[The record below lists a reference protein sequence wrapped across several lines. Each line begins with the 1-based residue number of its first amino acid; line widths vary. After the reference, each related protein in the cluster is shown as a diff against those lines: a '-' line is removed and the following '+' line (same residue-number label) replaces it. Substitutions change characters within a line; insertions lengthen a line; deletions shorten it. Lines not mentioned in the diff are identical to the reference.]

1 MTGSGLTPRGAPH
14 RKGLRNTRART
25 RAHAHTHMCTH
36 TRTYACMHSCAHTC
50 ACTHV
55 CALVHVRTRVCTRA
69 NGTDMRKRGREGPS
83 EEPITEDSLGR
94 GVQRNLGRNDQGPC
108 RKRRRVSVQHTCR
121 LRARRHVS
129 LTRSDAAASPSWT
142 TRRND
147 SGTLGQGLS
156 RQEHPPSHGRPP
168 GVPAAP
174 TGRPNRSRHPCRR
187 QTPRAGDM
195 RPSPPISGTG
205 QQGERARGRFCPRA
219 PLLTQEIAQA
229 PCEGGGLGKP
239 LLLGGGQGEGPV
251 SAPREVRTEP

>member
-1 MTGSGLTPRGAPH
+1 MHTHTCVRTHAH
-14 RKGLRNTRART
+14 MHVCTRVHTRV
-25 RAHAHTHMCTH
+25 RAH
-36 TRTYACMHSCAHTC
+36 TYP
-50 ACTHV
+50 CTHV

-94 GVQRNLGRNDQGPC
+94 GVQRNLGGNDQGPC

>member
-1 MTGSGLTPRGAPH
+1 MHTHTCVRTHAH
-14 RKGLRNTRART
+14 MHVCTRVHTRV
-25 RAHAHTHMCTH
+25 RAH
-36 TRTYACMHSCAHTC
+36 TYP
-50 ACTHV
+50 CTHV

-83 EEPITEDSLGR
+83 DKPITEDSLGR
-94 GVQRNLGRNDQGPC
+94 GVQRNLGGNDQGPC

-168 GVPAAP
+168 GVPAAA

-239 LLLGGGQGEGPV
+239 LLLGCGRGEGPV